1 VTVFALVDG
10 NSFYCSCERAFDPTL
25 RGKPLVVLS
34 NNDGCVI
41 ARTQEAKDRG
51 VKMAEPWHIASKRP
65 GAKDVIWMSSNYA
78 LYGDMSRRL
87 YEVLAANAPAVEPY
101 SIDEM
106 FLDLT
111 GIADPV
117 ALAYRVRSEAR
128 RIAKIP
134 TCVGIGP
141 TKTIAKLANKAAKS
155 YRMDVGICDL
165 STAAARAET
174 YAAMDISDVWGLG
187 PAAVAKLARLGVAT
201 VADFIRLPNDEVRD
215 LLTVTGARTHRE
227 LCGVSCIPLSQAPT
241 TRKSLAVTRSFGRAV
256 TRWPEM
262 EQALAAYATRAAEK
276 LRHHGLVAGGLQ
288 VFMRTNPFNKD
299 PRYFNQATFGIETS
313 ADTLVLIKDVVRAG
327 QRLWRD
333 GYRYAK
339 AGVVLLDLARPTE
352 QPRDL
357 FPSTDR
363 ERRARLMAALD
374 TVNLRYG
381 RRTLSPAAAGI
392 AHASWSM
399 RRQKLS
405 PRYTT
410 DFDELLTAR
419 A

>member
-1 VTVFALVDG
+1 VTLFALVDG
-10 NSFYCSCERAFDPTL
+10 NSFYCSCERAFDPQL
-25 RGKPLVVLS
+25 RGKPVVVLS

-41 ARTQEAKDRG
+41 ARTQEAKNRG
-51 VKMAEPWHIASKRP
+51 VKMAEPWHMASKRP
-65 GAKDVIWMSSNYA
+65 GAKDIIWMSSNYA

-111 GIADPV
+111 GVADPV
-117 ALAYRVRSEAR
+117 ALAHRVRAEAR

-155 YRMDVGICDL
+155 YRTDVGICDL
-165 STAAARAET
+165 STAAQREET
-174 YAAMDISDVWGLG
+174 YAAMHISDVWGLG
-187 PAAVAKLARLGVAT
+187 PAAVAKLATLRVTT
-201 VADFIRLPNDEVRD
+201 VADFMRLPNEEVRE
-215 LLTVTGARTHRE
+215 LLTVTGARTHKE
-227 LCGVSCIPLSQAPT
+227 LGGVSCIPFSQTPA
-241 TRKSLAVTRSFGRAV
+241 TRKSLAITRSFGRAV

-276 LRHHGLVAGGLQ
+276 LRRHGLVAGGVQ

-299 PRYFNQATFGIETS
+299 PRYFNQATFGIETT
-313 ADTLVLIKDVVRAG
+313 ADTLVLIKDVIRAG
-327 QRLWRD
+327 ERLWRD

-339 AGVVLLDLARPTE
+339 AGVVLVDLTRPTE

-374 TVNLRYG
+374 TVNMRYG
-381 RRTLSPAAAGI
+381 RRTLSPATAGI

-405 PRYTT
+405 PQYTT
-410 DFDELLTAR
+410 RVDEILSAR

>member
-25 RGKPLVVLS
+25 RNKPLVVLS

-65 GAKDVIWMSSNYA
+65 GAKDIIWMSSNYA

-87 YEVLAANAPAVEPY
+87 YDVLAAHAPAVEPY

-111 GIADPV
+111 GIPDPV
-117 ALAYRVRSEAR
+117 ALAHRVRAAAR

-155 YRMDVGICDL
+155 YRTDAGICDL
-165 STAAARAET
+165 STEAARAAT
-174 YAAMDISDVWGLG
+174 YAAMEIGDVWGLG

-201 VADFIRLPNDEVRD
+201 VADFMRLPNDEVRE

-227 LCGVSCIPLSQAPT
+227 LSGVSCIPFSQAPT

-276 LRHHGLVAGGLQ
+276 LRRHGLVAGGVQ
-288 VFMRTNPFNKD
+288 VFMRTNPFSKD
-299 PRYFNQATFGIETS
+299 PRYVSQATFGIETT

-327 QRLWRD
+327 EHIWRD

-339 AGVVLLDLARPTE
+339 AGVVLLDLVHPAER
-352 QPRDL
+352 PRDL

-363 ERRARLMAALD
+363 ESRARLMTALD

-392 AHASWSM
+392 GHASWSM

-405 PRYTT
+405 PQYTT
-410 DFDELLTAR
+410 CIDEILSAR